1 VQAGSSGLNR
11 AVITPLHAC
20 SVPSGHLVPSGGA
33 PRGQV
38 RQTLSQC
45 EHRTARSLG
54 SLQGHGASGQAG
66 GMWVCVSGSQLG
78 PILCDPMDSV
88 PTRILCP
95 WNAPGK
101 NYWSG

>member
-1 VQAGSSGLNR
+1 MQAGSLGLNR

-33 PRGQV
+33 SRGQV
-38 RQTLSQC
+38 MQALSQC
-45 EHRTARSLG
+45 AHRTARSLG
-54 SLQGHGASGQAG
+54 SLQGHRARGQAG
-66 GMWVCVSGSQLG
+66 AVWVCVSGSQLG
-78 PILCDPMDSV
+78 PTLCDPMDSV
-88 PTRILCP
+88 PTRLLCP